1 MTSFTEQMW
10 PAEHP
15 ATLEELIDVFT
26 RWPNH
31 PNVRIRS
38 ALMLDICR
46 RLIAVEAAVDE
57 LREEAS

>member
-1 MTSFTEQMW
+1 VTSFTEQMW

-46 RLIAVEAAVDE
+46 RLVAVEAGVNE
-57 LREEAS
+57 LRGEAS

>member
-1 MTSFTEQMW
+1 MSAWAEPW

-46 RLIAVEAAVDE
+46 RLVAVEAGVNE
-57 LREEAS
+57 LRGDAS

>member
-1 MTSFTEQMW
+1 MSSYSELW
-10 PAEHP
+10 SAEHP
-15 ATLEELIDVFT
+15 ATLEELIDMFT
-26 RWPNH
+26 RWPDY